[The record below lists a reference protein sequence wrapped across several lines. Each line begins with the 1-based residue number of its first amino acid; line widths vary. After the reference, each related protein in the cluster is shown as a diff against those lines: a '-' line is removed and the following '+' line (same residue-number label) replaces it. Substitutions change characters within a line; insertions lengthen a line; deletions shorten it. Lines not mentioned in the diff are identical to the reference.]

1 MEDNLVTQLG
11 LKEVRK
17 EGCPEVADWP
27 DIRQDSGTKNN
38 HGVSI
43 DFIRL
48 SKGSRT
54 ACQEKNSK
62 ITFKC
67 MWTPNPQSFS

>member
-1 MEDNLVTQLG
+1 MTQLG

-17 EGCPEVADWP
+17 EGCPEVADRP
-27 DIRQDSGTKNN
+27 GIRQDSGTKNN

-43 DFIRL
+43 GFIRL

-54 ACQEKNSK
+54 ACPGKNSK
-62 ITFKC
+62 ITLSAC
-67 MWTPNPQSFS
+67 GPQIPRVFLDF